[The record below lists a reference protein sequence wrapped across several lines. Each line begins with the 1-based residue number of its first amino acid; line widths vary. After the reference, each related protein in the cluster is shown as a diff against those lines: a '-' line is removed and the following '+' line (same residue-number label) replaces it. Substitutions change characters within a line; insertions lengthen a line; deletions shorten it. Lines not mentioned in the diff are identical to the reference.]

1 MADEPTS
8 ADPDALGNLVDTGAK
23 LRAELAERAAEL
35 DALVRWVEAGSAE
48 FGVPGMQ
55 ALVDRLTALG
65 IQWERTDAGVAAVRE
80 ALLGADQFGAS
91 GFPVVTDA
99 EAAGLVDLADGRMVD
114 DLAADLVG
122 QRLTGE
128 LARAVAAET
137 IRLVEADPR
146 LTVFEAL
153 RRASATVTGVSEGEL
168 DRRARAF
175 GLSRGQVA
183 TVLADHWDE
192 AERASRGYGHGV
204 TLAGLRAVADTDGA
218 SPDLRDAAYR
228 LASDP
233 GLFNDL
239 DASARTRGVTATGYD
254 WSQVDGVIG
263 RSDVDG
269 FTVRDGQIR
278 VVLPWRLLIDSAA
291 DDFRLARADGVIRG
305 RELERFVHDRRVPA
319 VVRQAA
325 WELYDATDPDLTR
338 GLRPF
343 EPGDDERSD
352 NGLMQAASRGLV
364 GTLPAGAGGRST
376 FLTTGQGRP
385 GGGLGGAEPGP
396 VEPPVSAGPGG
407 AGFAGL
413 LAAVVAAGLEPV
425 VDAGVD
431 RATAAWDRAR
441 ADGMPGSF
449 VVFDPGTGRA
459 VEVSTEA
466 LAGLSGDQAVAA
478 VFWAAAGRPAG
489 AGGARPPIPGG
500 AWVDETGVWRNGVTN
515 RPLAAVLT
523 GGGGSGGRAPLRDPN
538 QYEDLAGELRW
549 VDTNELVSQR
559 PNRDWYQDD
568 AGVWRWSDTRQ
579 PVDVPPTLA
588 VAARLRDLVQ
598 RSGGR
603 LQIIGS
609 QFSESEIR
617 AASHFIEA
625 GRTVVLREA
634 PGEVRTSDLLV
645 DGVDYDVYTPQ
656 RTTSLNNIVRAI
668 SKKRTQVRGGGV
680 VLDLSESEL
689 TGVDAEQLLRR
700 VRGLTSNIS
709 DIVIIGNE

>member
-23 LRAELAERAAEL
+23 LRGELNERAAEL

-55 ALVDRLTALG
+55 ALVDRLAALEV
-65 IQWERTDAGVAAVRE
+65 QWERTDAGVAAVRD
-80 ALLGADQFGAS
+80 ALLGADGGGIG
-91 GFPVVTDA
+91 GFPVVPDA
-99 EAAGLVDLADGRMVD
+99 VVAALVDLADSGVVD
-114 DLAADLVG
+114 DLAADLVTQG
-122 QRLTGE
+122 LTEE
-128 LARAVAAET
+128 LAGDIAAET
-137 IRLVEADPR
+137 IRLVTADPS
-146 LTVFEAL
+146 LSVYAAL
-153 RRASATVTGVSEGEL
+153 RRASATATGVSEDEL

-183 TVLADHWDE
+183 TVLAHRWDE
-192 AERASRGYGHGV
+192 AERASGGYGHGV
-204 TLAGLRAVADTDGA
+204 TLAGLRAVADDERA

-239 DASARTRGVTATGYD
+239 DTSARTRGVTATGYD
-254 WSQVDGVIG
+254 WSQIDGVIG
-263 RSDVDG
+263 RRDVDG
-269 FTVRDGQIR
+269 FAVRDGQIR

-319 VVRQAA
+319 VVRQTA
-325 WELYDATDPDLTR
+325 WELYSDTDPDLTR

-343 EPGDDERSD
+343 EPDGSERDD
-352 NGLMQAASRGLV
+352 NGLVQAASRGLV

-376 FLTTGQGRP
+376 FLTTGRGRP
-385 GGGLGGAEPGP
+385 GGGPGVGLGGVEPGP
-396 VEPPVSAGPGG
+396 VEPSAPAGPGG

-431 RATAAWDRAR
+431 RATGAWDRAR

-449 VVFDPGTGRA
+449 PVFDPGTGRP
-459 VEVSTEA
+459 VEVPTESLA
-466 LAGLSGDQAVAA
+466 ELAGDEAVTA

-489 AGGARPPIPGG
+489 AGGARPPIPDG
-500 AWVDETGVWRNGVTN
+500 AWVDEAGVWRNGVTN

-523 GGGGSGGRAPLRDPN
+523 GGAGSEGRTPLRDPN
-538 QYEDLAGELRW
+538 QYEDLDGELRW

-588 VAARLRDLVQ
+588 KVARVLT
-598 RSGGR
+598 S
-603 LQIIGS
+603 
-609 QFSESEIR
+609 SEIG
-617 AASHFIEA
+617 A
-625 GRTVVLREA
+625 LRELRVA
-634 PGEVRTSDLLV
+634 
-645 DGVDYDVYTPQ
+645 
-656 RTTSLNNIVRAI
+656 
-668 SKKRTQVRGGGV
+668 
-680 VLDLSESEL
+680 EL
-689 TGVDAEQLLRR
+689 TGGTVLGEPGGMGMKIHKPNVGITDVDVLGPNGEYIAVGGPAKGRKPGRVGEKLHILRFAADQAGVAAVAYFDEGTPEELLRVAR
-700 VRGLTSNIS
+700 RILGDDNVVVERLLP
-709 DIVIIGNE
+709 